1 MMAKGQSTPNNRQAQ
16 IGGPPAS
23 TLVNNMV
30 QNISVPNIQYKLT
43 STVIIVLLY
52 QIPPEKARQF

>member
-1 MMAKGQSTPNNRQAQ
+1 MMAKGQSTPNSRQAQ

-23 TLVNNMV
+23 ALVNNMV

-52 QIPPEKARQF
+52 QISPEKAI